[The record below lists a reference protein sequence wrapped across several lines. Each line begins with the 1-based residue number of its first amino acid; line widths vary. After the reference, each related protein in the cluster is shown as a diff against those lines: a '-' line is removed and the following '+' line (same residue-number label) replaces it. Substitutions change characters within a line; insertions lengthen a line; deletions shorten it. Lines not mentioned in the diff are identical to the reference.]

1 VAFDTASA
9 STTVAAVL
17 LPGERPRVE
26 AAGNGCF
33 AVVHRDTIPD
43 ALRVVRE
50 RSVDAVLVSVHRC
63 RPDQMEPLGHL
74 VREFPTIPTVALV
87 SQHDPGTIEMLL
99 RLGASG
105 VRQVVDVTSPTGW
118 SRLRQIVGQP
128 ATRAVAR
135 IQGPVLDVLREAPPD
150 ARLFLEA
157 LIRLA
162 AEVPTVTAVAQELSV
177 RPSTLMSRFARAGL
191 PSPKN
196 YLAAIRLLHA
206 AHLFET
212 GGLSVADVAYRLE
225 YSSPQSFGRHLR
237 AMLGVTALE
246 FRRRF
251 PFPIALQRFVE
262 LMIDPYLDIWR
273 DFHPL
278 AAGGWETSRSGEA
291 LQTTISS

>member
-1 VAFDTASA
+1 MSFELGQA

-17 LPGERPRVE
+17 LPGERQRVD

-33 AVVHRDTIPD
+33 AVVHRDSIPE
-43 ALRVVRE
+43 AMRVVRE
-50 RSVDAVLVSVHRC
+50 RSVDAVLLSVHRC
-63 RPDQMEPLGHL
+63 GPDQMELLGTL
-74 VREFPTIPTVALV
+74 VKEFPTVPTVALV
-87 SQHDPGTIEMLL
+87 SQHDAGAIETLL

-105 VRQVVDVTSPTGW
+105 VRQVVDVTSPAGW
-118 SRLRQIVGQP
+118 NRLRQIVGQP
-128 ATRAVAR
+128 TTRAVAR
-135 IQGPVLDVLREAPPD
+135 IQGPVIESIREAPPD

-157 LIRLA
+157 MIRLA
-162 AEVPTVTAVAQELSV
+162 ADVPTVSGVAAQLSV

-212 GGLSVADVAYRLE
+212 AGLSVADVAYRLE

-237 AMLGVTALE
+237 AMLGITALE

-251 PFPIALQRFVE
+251 SFQLALDRFVV
-262 LMIDPYLDIWR
+262 LMMEPYREVWKE
-273 DFHPL
+273 FHPL
-278 AAGGWETSRSGEA
+278 APGGWEAGREGRR
-291 LQTTISS
+291 